1 MKLPLSMRVMY
12 KTLMYSNVEI
22 RSMQEIYALF
32 PNGVADQRNWI
43 FLSTGGMHGSTNTI
57 EDAEYILRGEDLD
70 EEPLPNGRTL
80 ITVLIVQ
87 PAACMLMWGE
97 VQVNM
102 EDLNYLRKLVRSSL
116 ENIHESQGGN
126 V

>member
-1 MKLPLSMRVMY
+1 VY
-12 KTLMYSNVEI
+12 EVIEI
-22 RSMQEIYALF
+22 RSMQEIYSLF
-32 PNGVADQRNWI
+32 PNGIANKRNWI
-43 FLSTGGMHGSTNTI
+43 ILSTGGIHGSTNTI

-87 PAACMLMWGE
+87 PASCMLLWGE
-97 VQVNM
+97 IQVNM

-116 ENIHESQGGN
+116 ENINDSQGGN
-126 V
+126 I

>member
-1 MKLPLSMRVMY
+1 MY
-12 KTLMYSNVEI
+12 NTAEI
-22 RSMQEIYALF
+22 RSMQEIYEWF

-43 FLSTGGMHGSTNTI
+43 FLSTGGVHGSLNTI
-57 EDAEYILRGEDLD
+57 EDAEYILRGEDPD

-80 ITVLIVQ
+80 ITVLIVRS
-87 PAACMLMWGE
+87 AACMLLWGE

-102 EDLNYLRKLVRSSL
+102 DDLQYLRKLVRSSL

-126 V
+126 I